1 MVSRLVVCVSP
12 DLPTALPYHLL
23 IINIFQMAPF
33 VSSDFS
39 NFVDGTVIAHT
50 IQDIR
55 TRRTFELTGYIT
67 SVSSDEEDVLL
78 VVDDLGAV
86 FDSLL
91 DFVRA
96 HYRFRGILMP
106 GRINVWN
113 ACKFQKSGR
122 WYPCS
127 EMKKR
132 HIQSP
137 PPAPAIPDIETVS
150 EYDADFESD
159 AETATIVQDPEPEPE
174 VPPAPRK
181 AVERRAYIDT
191 IDDSNIRIIINQ
203 YTENMK
209 NVETDVGPDGCTCL
223 LCESD
228 AIPLED
234 PLEDG
239 NTKSFDMSCPYTSI
253 HIHRYNMFHTHTIH
267 IYWSTDL
274 QEFRV
279 YEFNLENNKYTD
291 TPFRQNYIDTLFDV
305 LVSDKE
311 VECLDIAIPCFPS
324 VTVAS
329 SALTDERRKIVKR
342 ALQYYTSIQWE
353 IDEAM

>member
-1 MVSRLVVCVSP
+1 
-12 DLPTALPYHLL
+12 
-23 IINIFQMAPF
+23 MAPF

-39 NFVDGTVIAHT
+39 NFVDGTVIAHM
-50 IQDIR
+50 IQDTR

-78 VVDDLGAV
+78 VVDSLGAV

-106 GRINVWN
+106 GRINVWTV
-113 ACKFQKSGR
+113 CKFQKSGG

-137 PPAPAIPDIETVS
+137 PAPAATPDIETVS

-159 AETATIVQDPEPEPE
+159 TETDSVVQDLQALQDPQPEA
-174 VPPAPRK
+174 PPAPRK
-181 AVERRAYIDT
+181 AVERRRAHIDT

-209 NVETDVGPDGCTCL
+209 NVDNDVGPEACTCL

-228 AIPLED
+228 AIPTVNAAD
-234 PLEDG
+234 AAAD
-239 NTKSFDMSCPYTSI
+239 TFFDTSCPSTSI
-253 HIHRYNMFHTHTIH
+253 YIHRYNMFHTHTIH
-267 IYWSTDL
+267 VYWSTDL

-279 YEFNLENNKYTD
+279 YEFNMENNKYTD
-291 TPFRQNYIDTLFDV
+291 TPFRPNYIDTLFDV
-305 LVSDKE
+305 ITSDKE
-311 VECLDIAIPCFPS
+311 IEWLDIAIPCFPS
-324 VTVAS
+324 ITLAS
-329 SALTDERRKIVKR
+329 SALTEECRKIVKR
-342 ALQYYTSIQWE
+342 ALQYYTTTCWE
-353 IDEAM
+353 TDETM